1 VVPVITID
9 GPVASGKG
17 TVASQLAKVLGWHYL
32 DSGALY
38 RLSALASL
46 NAGLSID
53 DSSLSERALAIVA
66 AQMNIAFRDGTIY
79 LEGLDVTDAVR
90 AEAVGE
96 VASRIATLPAVRA
109 ALLEVQRGF
118 RQAPGLVADGRDMGT
133 VVFPDA
139 QLKVFLTASAHSRA
153 LRRTKQLIEKGFS
166 ANFDS
171 LFAELLRRDE
181 RDMHRAIAPLTP
193 AQGAFLLDST
203 ELSIEQTVQAMLEA
217 YEKR

>member
-1 VVPVITID
+1 MSAPVICID

-17 TVASQLAKVLGWHYL
+17 TVAALVAQTLGWHYL

-38 RLSALASL
+38 RLCALAAL
-46 NAGLSID
+46 NAGVDLSD
-53 DSSLSERALAIVA
+53 EVQVA
-66 AQMNIAFRDGTIY
+66 RTARQMQIRFEEGEVL
-79 LEGLDVTDAVR
+79 LEGQVVSDAIR

-96 VASRIATLPAVRA
+96 GASLVGSLPKVRE
-109 ALLEVQRGF
+109 ALLQLQRDF
-118 RQAPGLVADGRDMGT
+118 RVLPGLVADGRDMGT

-166 ANFDS
+166 ANFDG

-181 RDMHRAIAPLTP
+181 RDMNRAVAPLKP

-203 ELSIEQTVQAMLEA
+203 DLSIEQTVQAILD
-217 YEKR
+217 RV